1 MNKNVFL
8 RVASMTLVAGILLTS
23 FGCKKEGEGE
33 GETTTAATTAEVHKG
48 EIAVPSTQDGT
59 FKIDKTIVEID
70 AGTTKKDG
78 TTRIEEESGELYYI
92 IMDDSLDK
100 GSENLK
106 KYITER
112 HGELGIDKAKAEEM
126 IKSGTTWNSVTI
138 FVYVLNSDSKGVA
151 MKSVEAKQTESLIVD
166 TELESEIG
174 IPMGRGMYI
183 PVSAYVDVSKFE
195 TEEQI
200 VAALNGMDIKV
211 AYTYIDNPM
220 DSVDDWSKVKIS
232 YMPIKF

>member
-8 RVASMTLVAGILLTS
+8 RVASITLVAGILLTS

-33 GETTTAATTAEVHKG
+33 TTTAATTAAVGSG
-48 EIAVPSTQDGT
+48 EIAVPPTQDGT
-59 FKIDKTIVEID
+59 FKVDKTIVEIE
-70 AGTTKKDG
+70 AGTTKKNG

-92 IMDDSLDK
+92 VMEDSLDK
-100 GSENLK
+100 GSDNLK
-106 KYITER
+106 RYISER
-112 HGELGIDKAKAEEM
+112 YGDLGIDKAKAEEM

-138 FVYVLNSDSKGVA
+138 FVYVLNSNSKGVA
-151 MKSVEAKQTESLIVD
+151 MRSVEAKQNESLIVD

-183 PVSAYVDVSKFE
+183 PVGAYVDTSKFE

-200 VAALNGMDIKV
+200 IATLRGMEIKV
-211 AYTYIDNPM
+211 EYTLLDNPM
-220 DSVDDWSKVKIS
+220 DSVDDWSKVETA
-232 YMPIKF
+232 YMPVKF